1 MSQPSKGSLAEQLQA
16 LLAYRNTPDHA
27 PEPLRSNWS
36 VVPANDNAATAR
48 TERLANEKLLKVT
61 PSIEEI
67 LRNMREDWVW
77 KDGRVVSIG
86 RLRFSDGAKHEP
98 GYVRGQD
105 GKVERRM
112 VRVPAGAVLGCTET
126 LTEDAGGQPTNITVG
141 NAEFC
146 KRMGVEPRSFIPSG
160 TRRRGK
166 SYSPAQS
173 KALIAEAIANTP
185 VMPAVTVCPPGVAS
199 GTAQYSDQF
208 NGGKIGSTGKGGL
221 IHWVDLYMAGLEH
234 EAWMSA
240 KRDVPAH
247 DRQTLDA
254 AMTATSLASM
264 GWRGHRRTRERQ
276 ALKRL
281 VAANDNYFAAYRKI
295 SA

>member
-1 MSQPSKGSLAEQLQA
+1 MSPRSKGSLADQLQA
-16 LLAYRNTPDHA
+16 LLAYRNTPDHR
-27 PEPLRSNWS
+27 PEPLQSNWS
-36 VVPANDNAATAR
+36 VAPANDNHITAR

-61 PSIEEI
+61 PTIEEI

-77 KDGRVVSIG
+77 RDGRVASIG
-86 RLRFSDGAKHEP
+86 RLKFSDGTKHEM
-98 GYVRGQD
+98 GLVTGLD

-112 VRVPAGAVLGCTET
+112 VRVPAGAMLGCTET
-126 LTEDAGGQPTNITVG
+126 LTEDAGGQSANITIG

-146 KRMGVEPRSFIPSG
+146 RRMGVTPRKFIPSG

-173 KALIAEAIANTP
+173 RALIAEAIANTP
-185 VMPAVTVCPPGVAS
+185 VMPAVTMCPPGVAS

-221 IHWVDLYMAGLEH
+221 IHWVDLYVAGLEH
-234 EAWMSA
+234 DAWVAAGHAVSPEDKA
-240 KRDVPAH
+240 V
-247 DRQTLDA
+247 LEA

-264 GWRGHRRTRERQ
+264 GRGGHRRTRERQ

-281 VAANDNYFAAYRKI
+281 VAANDNYFAAYRKF